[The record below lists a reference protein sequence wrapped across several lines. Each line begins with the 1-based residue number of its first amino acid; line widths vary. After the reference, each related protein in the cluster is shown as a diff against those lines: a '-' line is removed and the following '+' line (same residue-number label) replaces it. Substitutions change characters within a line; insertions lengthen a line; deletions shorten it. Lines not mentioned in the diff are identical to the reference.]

1 MGRRVNG
8 PSSPALE
15 AVFYERP
22 PIAHRFRADQLP
34 FVSFRSGTLPCGSE
48 GVCAGASPRRA
59 RTRTPREERRFCQPS
74 RSVSPGDEEVRDVS
88 SKERQVKGS
97 ALAATLGRR
106 TSPSPHDRTLG
117 RRGAPARR
125 DADRLAQPC
134 CSHLCGVQERGQ
146 RARGAKGRPL
156 RELDVPRT
164 AAGVA
169 AVHSA
174 SVARVRVRPISEA
187 DVGRAPRRVS
197 RRRRIR
203 AAKETRW
210 VRTRP
215 SPAGQ
220 AAAAGR
226 DRRWGRGR
234 SAQAASHRPS
244 VQDPV
249 DRGGVEGNLPQ

>member
-1 MGRRVNG
+1 MRLRTASFEGGLTGLGARDEEQEERDEEHGGWAGEGGGRGKTEWEGAKGEMGRRVNG

-106 TSPSPHDRTLG
+106 TSPRPTIARSAG
-117 RRGAPARR
+117 GAPLRAGMRIVWPNPAAAICAEYRSAVSGREARK
-125 DADRLAQPC
+125 D
-134 CSHLCGVQERGQ
+134 
-146 RARGAKGRPL
+146 GRCASWTYL
-156 RELDVPRT
+156 VPRPE
-164 AAGVA
+164 
-169 AVHSA
+169 SQQC
-174 SVARVRVRPISEA
+174 
-187 DVGRAPRRVS
+187 
-197 RRRRIR
+197 
-203 AAKETRW
+203 
-210 VRTRP
+210 TRP
-215 SPAGQ
+215 RWLALEC
-220 AAAAGR
+220 GR
-226 DRRWGRGR
+226 
-234 SAQAASHRPS
+234 
-244 VQDPV
+244 
-249 DRGGVEGNLPQ
+249 